1 MASFPETPILEIYH
15 GHKREQSQD
24 SGAYIDWNSED
35 SASPTGNV
43 DAKGEFVTVVA
54 VESNGGAGENSQQ
67 SSSFV
72 TVLEI
77 NDEDGKAEANEDVLE
92 EVLVYRLP
100 GERLGFGLKF
110 EGGTNTAENVKRLF
124 IQSSAP
130 DSPASRAECSWG
142 SLVEGDEIIKIDGH
156 EVKEMTR
163 LDCVRCLKESSVVI
177 KLYVRHPNRVEKS
190 DKSSTSPLVIS
201 AEMKKKVPPP
211 PPIPPRKIPRKA
223 PQREEVP
230 MVGPPEAFC
239 DVPVPK
245 TRNLSAAPDDPAKNQ
260 SKSSVFVPAKEVAD
274 ASKRM
279 PKRNGFDLKHIP
291 PEPEVYL
298 DILAQE
304 DMKNNCESES
314 DDTGSTISTVMGFS
328 ATNSSFDLRSNT
340 DSTTPSTPTSTPSTP
355 VLDVAKM
362 MHQNSESDFLFTKM
376 INDKGHDTVGYDE
389 KSSVCSDDN
398 APLQPPLSFQDAP
411 LSYGNEEIKV
421 SLTEAVEDSLK
432 NLSEETPEEGEL
444 TKSKAGNGKKTSL
457 IPRLAKSIGLITSP
471 PKPSPR
477 KETEKSRSKKRPPPP
492 PPPPPR
498 QPETE
503 TKTLKS
509 SIPYLKKK
517 KAKNEK
523 KSKSSNKPETIEND
537 VEESE
542 FPPDQDNP
550 TLSWPVPELKNLRQQ
565 IETCVDGD
573 SSAEESLGTDP
584 FLPGSSDADFAV
596 DAARDPYFLQWGS
609 SKHLETI
616 GEDEEDGCSED
627 MPGGQKAEEKEE
639 AKNEGQKPESPENDE
654 ESAEGDGA
662 TAEKETDAKPEA
674 AEEKTEEEEK
684 KLGGEGRKKSFRA
697 TFGGGLFLGVRFLTY
712 GFVLAHFT

>member
-1 MASFPETPILEIYH
+1 MASFPEAPILEIYH

-35 SASPTGNV
+35 SASPTGNM

-54 VESNGGAGENSQQ
+54 VESNGVAEESTQNG
-67 SSSFV
+67 SSFV

-77 NDEDGKAEANEDVLE
+77 NDEDGKVETDEDIIE
-92 EVLVYRLP
+92 EVLIYRLP

-156 EVKEMTR
+156 EVREMTR

-190 DKSSTSPLVIS
+190 DKSSKSPLVIS

-223 PQREEVP
+223 PQKDEALL
-230 MVGPPEAFC
+230 VGPPEAFC

-245 TRNLSAAPDDPAKNQ
+245 TRSLTAAPDDNAKNQ
-260 SKSSVFVPAKEVAD
+260 SKSSVFVPAREVAD

-291 PEPEVYL
+291 PVPEVYL
-298 DILAQE
+298 DILSQE
-304 DMKNNCESES
+304 DMKNNWESES

-340 DSTTPSTPTSTPSTP
+340 DSTTPSTPTSIPSTP

-362 MHQNSESDFLFTKM
+362 MHQNSEREFLFTKM
-376 INDKGHDTVGYDE
+376 INDKSQDLINYDE
-389 KSSVCSDDN
+389 KPICNDDN

-421 SLTEAVEDSLK
+421 SLTEAIDDPLK
-432 NLSEETPEEGEL
+432 CLPEEGQEEGEL
-444 TKSKAGNGKKTSL
+444 TKSKTGSVKKTSL

-477 KETEKSRSKKRPPPP
+477 KEADKSRTKKKPPPPPP

-503 TKTLKS
+503 AKTLKS

-517 KAKNEK
+517 KTKNEK
-523 KSKSSNKPETIEND
+523 KLKSLNKPEAIEND
-537 VEESE
+537 AEESE
-542 FPPDQDNP
+542 CPPEQENP
-550 TLSWPVPELKNLRQQ
+550 TLTWAVPELKNLRQQ
-565 IETCVDGD
+565 METCVDGD
-573 SSAEESLGTDP
+573 ENAEANLGTHQL
-584 FLPGSSDADFAV
+584 LPGSSDTGLAMDTS
-596 DAARDPYFLQWGS
+596 RDPYFLQWGS

-627 MPGGQKAEEKEE
+627 MSGG
-639 AKNEGQKPESPENDE
+639 
-654 ESAEGDGA
+654 
-662 TAEKETDAKPEA
+662 
-674 AEEKTEEEEK
+674 
-684 KLGGEGRKKSFRA
+684 
-697 TFGGGLFLGVRFLTY
+697 
-712 GFVLAHFT
+712 